1 MWKAAGKPRSGSLY
15 IKRQTSRSLYRKGI
29 RDRQKSESTS
39 YSNDLHD
46 ALMQK
51 NGPSF
56 WKVWRSKFESSNK
69 YSEVAGCVDS
79 EQIVVKFADYFQN
92 CYTCNSTEQ
101 ANNIARDYVDLRDK
115 YSGFPLPDNFQI
127 TTEIVDKTID
137 DLKRGR
143 AADLDGLTAEHLV
156 HAHPALPV
164 LLARL
169 FCLIIRNRRV
179 PDNFLRNYI
188 VPVPKLKECRNK
200 SLLCDDFRGI
210 AISSIVSKVFEYCL
224 LHRIQNYLYSDE
236 MQFGFKKNV
245 GCRDAIFTLRTA
257 VDRLLKDGSTANLCS
272 LDLSKAFDKVNH
284 QMLYIK
290 LMERHLPVEILQ
302 LLETWLDNCC
312 SCVKWSSSYSSLF
325 NVNFGVRQGS
335 VLSPLLFAVY
345 VDDVFACSS
354 LIDNNF
360 ILLYADDILLIAPSV
375 CALQNLLHKCENVL
389 SSLDMNINYKKSNC
403 LRIGNRYKAKC
414 SSIVTSSGHCLDW
427 CEEIRYLGM
436 FIVSGLKFKCSLGN
450 AKRSFYRAANAV
462 LGKTLGIAHENVII
476 HLLQAKCVPIL
487 LYCLE
492 CVNPTASDLKSLD
505 FVVNRFLMKLFKTS
519 KIDVIDD
526 IRNYFCVELP
536 SETIGYRILKYSR
549 KCAQIRPSLYR
560 WLMNV

>member
-1 MWKAAGKPRSGSLY
+1 
-15 IKRQTSRSLYRKGI
+15 
-29 RDRQKSESTS
+29 
-39 YSNDLHD
+39 
-46 ALMQK
+46 
-51 NGPSF
+51 
-56 WKVWRSKFESSNK
+56 
-69 YSEVAGCVDS
+69 
-79 EQIVVKFADYFQN
+79 
-92 CYTCNSTEQ
+92 
-101 ANNIARDYVDLRDK
+101 
-115 YSGFPLPDNFQI
+115 
-127 TTEIVDKTID
+127 
-137 DLKRGR
+137 
-143 AADLDGLTAEHLV
+143 
-156 HAHPALPV
+156 
-164 LLARL
+164 
-169 FCLIIRNRRV
+169 
-179 PDNFLRNYI
+179 
-188 VPVPKLKECRNK
+188 
-200 SLLCDDFRGI
+200 
-210 AISSIVSKVFEYCL
+210 
-224 LHRIQNYLYSDE
+224 
-236 MQFGFKKNV
+236 
-245 GCRDAIFTLRTA
+245 
-257 VDRLLKDGSTANLCS
+257 
-272 LDLSKAFDKVNH
+272 
-284 QMLYIK
+284 
-290 LMERHLPVEILQ
+290 MERHLPVEILQ

-354 LIDNNF
+354 LIDNNV